1 MSDEQLNKP
10 NPDPVAEPENHVQ
23 GGDAS
28 TTVAKKQPA
37 EIKVLRLDEV
47 KDETE
52 YSSEEYAEM
61 IKMYEQTMI
70 DFIEGELV
78 RGKILAVS
86 EKEVA
91 VDIGFKSEGTIPIE
105 EFLNKEELEI
115 GRDIDVFLD
124 EIEDKEGQLILSKKK
139 ADFMRIWDRICKSYE
154 DGDIMQGRCVRRI
167 KGGIVVDLMGVDA
180 FLPGSQI
187 DVKPIRDFDAFIGK
201 MIDLKVVKVNNLR
214 KNIVVSHRIL
224 VEAEIAG
231 QRQKILDEL
240 ERGQV
245 LDGMVKNITDFGV
258 FIDLGGVDGL
268 LHIND
273 LSWGRVNHPSE
284 VVQLDEKLKVMVLD
298 FNDEKNRIS
307 LGLKQ
312 LQPHPWE
319 NVEEKYPVGTRMRG
333 KVVSISDYGAFVEL
347 EKGVEGLIHISE
359 MSWTQH
365 IKHPSKVVNVGET
378 IEAVILNIDK
388 EERKISLGL
397 KQLEPDPWET
407 LELKYPVGSRHEG
420 KVRNLTNFGAF
431 IELEEGIDGLVHISD
446 LSWTKKIRHPSE
458 VLKKGA
464 TVEVVV
470 LNVDRDNRRIS
481 LGFKQI
487 TDSPWDH
494 FEERYKV
501 GSLIK
506 GKVVRLI
513 EKGLIVELPDIVD
526 GFVPISHLEKQVSKP
541 SDGYQVD
548 DMLDLRVIEFN
559 KDNKKIVLSE
569 RMAKEATPAELK
581 AAAEEVAAETAAAE
595 AELARLVP
603 VDMSFE
609 TGEETPAEVTEAP
622 PVVPEVL
629 SEAPVAE
636 DGAEKPKSRGK
647 SKTKSK
653 ATAKD
658 SETVASA
665 ETETPQAENDG
676 KEKANE

>member
-1 MSDEQLNKP
+1 M
-10 NPDPVAEPENHVQ
+10 Q

-28 TTVAKKQPA
+28 TIVAQKQP
-37 EIKVLRLDEV
+37 EEVKVLKFDEL
-47 KDETE
+47 KDESE
-52 YSSEEYAEM
+52 YSPEEYAEM
-61 IKMYEQTMI
+61 IKMYEQTMT

-86 EKEVA
+86 DKEVA

-105 EFLNKEELEI
+105 EFMNLEELEI

-139 ADFMRIWDRICKSYE
+139 ADFMRIWDKICQSYE
-154 DGDIMQGRCVRRI
+154 VGEIMQGRCVRRI

-187 DVKPIRDFDAFIGK
+187 DVKPIRDFDSFIGK

-214 KNIVVSHRIL
+214 KNIVVSHRVL
-224 VEAEIAG
+224 VEAEIAE

-240 ERGQV
+240 DRGQV

-319 NVEEKYPVGTRMRG
+319 NVEEKYPVNSHVRG

-407 LELKYPVGSRHEG
+407 LEVKYPLGSRHEG

-487 TDSPWDH
+487 TESPWDL

-501 GSLIK
+501 GALIK

-559 KDNKKIVLSE
+559 KENKKIVLSE

-581 AAAEEVAAETAAAE
+581 KAAEEVAAETAAAE
-595 AELARLVP
+595 AELAGLTVP
-603 VDMSFE
+603 VEMIAE
-609 TGEETPAEVTEAP
+609 MVEEAPAEVPVATAEPEATP
-622 PVVPEVL
+622 
-629 SEAPVAE
+629 EAPVAE
-636 DGAEKPKSRGK
+636 ENAEKPKGRGK
-647 SKTKSK
+647 GKTKSK
-653 ATAKD
+653 AKAKD
-658 SETVASA
+658 ADGAEAAEVADAS
-665 ETETPQAENDG
+665 ETETPQVENEG
-676 KEKANE
+676 KE

>member
-28 TTVAKKQPA
+28 TTVAKKQP
-37 EIKVLRLDEV
+37 EEVKVLKLDEI

-78 RGKILAVS
+78 RGKILAIS

-139 ADFMRIWDRICKSYE
+139 ADFMRIWDKICKSYE
-154 DGDIMQGRCVRRI
+154 IGEIMQGRCVRRI

-273 LSWGRVNHPSE
+273 LH
-284 VVQLDEKLKVMVLD
+284 
-298 FNDEKNRIS
+298 
-307 LGLKQ
+307 
-312 LQPHPWE
+312 
-319 NVEEKYPVGTRMRG
+319 
-333 KVVSISDYGAFVEL
+333 GA
-347 EKGVEGLIHISE
+347 GLI
-359 MSWTQH
+359 TRP
-365 IKHPSKVVNVGET
+365 K
-378 IEAVILNIDK
+378 
-388 EERKISLGL
+388 
-397 KQLEPDPWET
+397 
-407 LELKYPVGSRHEG
+407 
-420 KVRNLTNFGAF
+420 
-431 IELEEGIDGLVHISD
+431 
-446 LSWTKKIRHPSE
+446 LSS
-458 VLKKGA
+458 
-464 TVEVVV
+464 
-470 LNVDRDNRRIS
+470 
-481 LGFKQI
+481 
-487 TDSPWDH
+487 
-494 FEERYKV
+494 
-501 GSLIK
+501 
-506 GKVVRLI
+506 
-513 EKGLIVELPDIVD
+513 
-526 GFVPISHLEKQVSKP
+526 
-541 SDGYQVD
+541 
-548 DMLDLRVIEFN
+548 
-559 KDNKKIVLSE
+559 
-569 RMAKEATPAELK
+569 
-581 AAAEEVAAETAAAE
+581 
-595 AELARLVP
+595 
-603 VDMSFE
+603 
-609 TGEETPAEVTEAP
+609 
-622 PVVPEVL
+622 
-629 SEAPVAE
+629 
-636 DGAEKPKSRGK
+636 
-647 SKTKSK
+647 
-653 ATAKD
+653 
-658 SETVASA
+658 
-665 ETETPQAENDG
+665 
-676 KEKANE
+676 